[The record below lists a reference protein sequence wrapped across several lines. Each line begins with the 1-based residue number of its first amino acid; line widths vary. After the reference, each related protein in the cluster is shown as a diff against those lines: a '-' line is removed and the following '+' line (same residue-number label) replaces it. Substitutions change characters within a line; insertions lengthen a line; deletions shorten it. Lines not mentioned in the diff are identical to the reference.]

1 MNTASLGC
9 RGADPEARLRR
20 LCLSLPKQE
29 LRSTF
34 AAVDVL
40 TSLKWRGSPPTA
52 ALVRRKVDSLTWLG
66 AQDALCFLIDRTIA
80 DKHGWLSRH
89 EFDGM
94 TRAVQSF
101 LADTAAEVAHV
112 HARGAVASEQA
123 VGLARDQASHLLRIG
138 LEHRAAARRRGVP
151 LVPIATDRHALA
163 MAELAKGGGEDSEKA
178 ALGRLGVCGA
188 AVLDD
193 GCFASAAGALLVGTA
208 FCVAATDQGGAGARD
223 IRVCCGTCHRAVR
236 ADALTTCRRCGDHL
250 FCAACLAGDGRA
262 RHADDCA
269 RVRSLVRDLARSLL
283 PRVRA
288 SARRVAVVQLD
299 DDRGLVVPMHVTRLA
314 SPLVR
319 SSLLEALC
327 RGSTADAHSDV
338 VVYWRL
344 LVAFLAQP
352 EGDAQELPECDGAGH
367 RVDPAER
374 AVAEDHVG
382 VARKAPAPLPSERRR
397 LQKEKKAAEKTARED
412 ARAAAA
418 ALVNEEANAVLERQ
432 MARPDATSA
441 WLTRVLAK
449 RGGTASP
456 DVLARARARRD
467 ALKTEERQARK
478 DAKEGPAPPERAS
491 AAARARRE
499 GAEVVA
505 RSAAAAL
512 VLQRH
517 ARAWLR
523 RLKKARR
530 KRRSRSAKLIQRRA
544 RAWLRPPS
552 PKGASREAP
561 ATPAAQ
567 PVPSSPAAPPPPAA
581 ASPPPPPPAAEE
593 GDDDASCVVCLARPR
608 AVVLLPCRHLSMCA
622 LCAADVPTCPRCRS
636 TVEESMAVFV

>member
-1 MNTASLGC
+1 MHPEDLRGAASL
-9 RGADPEARLRR
+9 A
-20 LCLSLPKQE
+20 E
-29 LRSTF
+29 L
-34 AAVDVL
+34 L
-40 TSLKWRGSPPTA
+40 TSLRRRRPPTEP
-52 ALVRRKVDSLTWLG
+52 LLRRKF
-66 AQDALCFLIDRTIA
+66 DALSPSAVDALPFLV
-80 DKHGWLSRH
+80 
-89 EFDGM
+89 E
-94 TRAVQSF
+94 RAVVARHGRLSPHERDGVARAVTAF
-101 LADTAAEVAHV
+101 AAETAAESAHV
-112 HARGAVASEQA
+112 HACGAVASEEA
-123 VGLARDQASHLLRIG
+123 VGFARDQARHMLRIG
-138 LEHRAAARRRGVP
+138 LELRAAARRMQVP

-163 MAELAKGGGEDSEKA
+163 MAELAKGGGEGSEKA

-299 DDRGLVVPMHVTRLA
+299 DDRGPVVPMDVTRLA

-352 EGDAQELPECDGAGH
+352 EGDAQELLERDGAGH
-367 RVDPAER
+367 RRVEAAARAEG
-374 AVAEDHVG
+374 EDRVS

-397 LQKEKKAAEKTARED
+397 LQKEKRAAERRARED

-418 ALVNEEANAVLERQ
+418 AAAVAEANAVLERQ

-441 WLTRVLAK
+441 MLTRVLAK
-449 RGGTASP
+449 RGDAASAE
-456 DVLARARARRD
+456 VLARARAKRD

-512 VLQRH
+512 LLQRH

-523 RLKKARR
+523 GRKKARR
-530 KRRSRSAKLIQRRA
+530 KLRRRAAKCIQRRA
-544 RAWLRPPS
+544 RAWLL
-552 PKGASREAP
+552 
-561 ATPAAQ
+561 
-567 PVPSSPAAPPPPAA
+567 PVWAIQ
-581 ASPPPPPPAAEE
+581 
-593 GDDDASCVVCLARPR
+593 
-608 AVVLLPCRHLSMCA
+608 LLWA
-622 LCAADVPTCPRCRS
+622 LVRTS
-636 TVEESMAVFV
+636 